1 MVRPNF
7 TDIRIQDGQVEVKGV
22 SGIEADTGSRV
33 DFQDVVEIRVVLIQ
47 GERADQGLVD
57 TLDPNWTVTFDVTD
71 PTGAAPDFKP
81 GQATAV
87 GVERRLENATV
98 ISWSETLPIT

>member
-7 TDIRIQDGQVEVKGV
+7 TDIRIQNGKVEVKGV
-22 SGIEADTGSRV
+22 SGIDPDTGSRV

-47 GERADQGLVD
+47 GERVDHGLVD
-57 TLDPNWTVTFDVTD
+57 TLDPNWTATFDVSD
-71 PTGAAPDFKP
+71 PTGAGPDFKP
-81 GQATAV
+81 GPALEI

-98 ISWSETLPIT
+98 ISWSETLPII

>member
-7 TDIRIQDGQVEVKGV
+7 TDIRIQNGQVEVKGV

-47 GERADQGLVD
+47 GERVDQSLVD
-57 TLDPNWTVTFDVTD
+57 TLDPNWTATFEVAD
-71 PTGAAPDFKP
+71 PTGASPDFQT
-81 GQATAV
+81 GDAV
-87 GVERRLENATV
+87 AIGVERRLENATV